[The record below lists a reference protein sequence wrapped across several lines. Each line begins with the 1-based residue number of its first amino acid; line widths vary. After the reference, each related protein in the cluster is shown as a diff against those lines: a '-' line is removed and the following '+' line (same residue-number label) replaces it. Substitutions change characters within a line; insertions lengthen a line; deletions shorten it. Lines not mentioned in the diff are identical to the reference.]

1 MDVLPLEDGLTSDTA
16 SAPPQAKRLGFFSQA
31 FRFGLVGIGGAIVDY
46 GSLTLILAS
55 GVWPELA
62 RVLSFIIGST
72 AVYLLNRRWTFTS
85 RRNSREVVALTVV
98 LAMTFALVG
107 GVNALALRLL
117 PDSPWQITLAW
128 AISQAVA
135 TTFNFLAQRTFVF
148 RHQPEQ
154 SPAQPAGE

>member
-1 MDVLPLEDGLTSDTA
+1 MTSNTA
-16 SAPPQAKRLGFFSQA
+16 SIPRQAKRLGFFSQA
-31 FRFGLVGIGGAIVDY
+31 FRFGLVGIGGAVVDY
-46 GSLTLILAS
+46 GSLRLILAA

-72 AVYLLNRRWTFTS
+72 AVYLVNRRWTFTS
-85 RRNSREVVALTVV
+85 RRNRREVAALTVV
-98 LAMTFALVG
+98 LVVTFALVG

-148 RHQPEQ
+148 RNRPGER
-154 SPAQPAGE
+154 PAHPACE